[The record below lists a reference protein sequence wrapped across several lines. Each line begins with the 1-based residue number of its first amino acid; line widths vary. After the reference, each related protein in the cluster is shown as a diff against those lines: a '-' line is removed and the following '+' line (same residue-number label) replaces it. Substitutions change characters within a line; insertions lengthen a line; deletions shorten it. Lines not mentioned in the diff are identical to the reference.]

1 MQRHKRNSDISSTY
15 AEWMWRSN
23 PNPFLTDE
31 PEEWRS
37 YSEEESKII
46 EAAYMQE
53 ERQVKLENYKI
64 DFTHFVQVSLTD
76 RNRQRPVKR
85 VEHDKGN
92 KNSEKG
98 I

>member
-1 MQRHKRNSDISSTY
+1 MQRHNRTSGVSSTY
-15 AEWMWRSN
+15 AEWMWQSN
-23 PNPFLTDE
+23 LNPFSATE

-46 EAAYMQE
+46 EAAYMQDE
-53 ERQVKLENYKI
+53 YRAYLKNYCI
-64 DFTHFVQVSLTD
+64 DFTDFVQVSVTN

-92 KNSEKG
+92 KDTQKG
-98 I
+98 V